1 MKLFLVEVLENS
13 SSGTFS
19 ASSPSA
25 EEKPV
30 ASIRHSFSSDSCGNF
45 ILKYCEYTAN
55 LFNNRAQAVYNLVE
69 IRFPGVQFGYLL
81 NGVENGRVMLSAE
94 LSSDFWKTGL
104 GKFST

>member
-1 MKLFLVEVLENS
+1 MKLFLVEFLEDS

-19 ASSPSA
+19 VLSPSA

-30 ASIRHSFSSDSCGNF
+30 ASVRHSSSSDPCGNF
-45 ILKYCEYTAN
+45 ILKYCEYLAN
-55 LFNNRAQAVYNLVE
+55 LFNNRAQAVDNLVE
-69 IRFPGVQFGYLL
+69 IRFPVVQLGYLL

-104 GKFST
+104 GKLST